1 MKTFSCLTTLL
12 LTAGL
17 FLSPSLAAE
26 EEIKYLSPDGR
37 FALRIT
43 QPKDDEYHPTVELIE
58 KDSGKV
64 IVTLHSASDTELFD
78 ASESVLVW
86 SADSTSVAYG
96 FRDSPPGVRVVS
108 LGTLVCFW
116 NGSGFDKV
124 FLPENLPVPD
134 IKFPEGKGGY
144 EKPYGGGVK
153 PLRWLKSG
161 GSGDVQRGRSDVARQ
176 NLYRRAAVYDFL
188 RRAAS
193 RVREEH
199 RENEDKGVQVNE
211 NIIYFG

>member
-1 MKTFSCLTTLL
+1 MKTFLLVTLACGVTYLCPCLR
-12 LTAGL
+12 AD
-17 FLSPSLAAE
+17 
-26 EEIKYLSPDGR
+26 EEIKYAWPDGR
-37 FALRIT
+37 FASRIT
-43 QPKDDEYHPTVELIE
+43 QPKDDEYHTTVELIE

-64 IVTLHSASDTELFD
+64 MVTLHSASDTQLFD

-153 PLRWLKSG
+153 PLRWLKLGELEMSSEDQVMLRDKTDTG
-161 GSGDVQRGRSDVARQ
+161 VMQCKITFDVQHT
-176 NLYRRAAVYDFL
+176 
-188 RRAAS
+188 AS
-193 RVREEH
+193 LT
-199 RENEDKGVQVNE
+199 K
-211 NIIYFG
+211 